1 IFAELGCTGSLEI
14 SAFHGL
20 SGGKTCRAA
29 RILSASGVLNR
40 TGLVTSGIFG
50 RSAPAAASA
59 VVSRRGQNHVMSASS
74 PREKRLKLLVR
85 GILRGGLPH
94 MPKARPAGL
103 SGFVLLGRKPGVVA
117 AGGAPA

>member
-1 IFAELGCTGSLEI
+1 
-14 SAFHGL
+14 
-20 SGGKTCRAA
+20 
-29 RILSASGVLNR
+29 LNR

-85 GILRGGLPH
+85 GILPHAAACRTCRRQDQLAYPDSFCSVENLGSWRGA
-94 MPKARPAGL
+94 ARLRWGS
-103 SGFVLLGRKPGVVA
+103 SGGRAARRHEQKPL
-117 AGGAPA
+117 